1 MKTREIRSAPKGPHR
16 RARPPMALPRPERSA
31 GRSRR
36 ALPGLGWI
44 ALLIL
49 GALLALLSG
58 LGIVRGLRIVPFGP
72 EPYLVPQPASSART
86 PRVGLVAGHLGHD
99 SGAVCADGLTEVEVN
114 TAIAR
119 EVARRLEDL
128 GYSVDILEEF
138 DERLNGYRAAA
149 LLSIHADS
157 CEYINDEATGFKV
170 ARAQADAVPEQSDR
184 LVACLISAYG
194 QRTGLRFHANSITYD
209 MTDYHAFREI
219 DPRTPAAIIETG
231 FLYLDRRILTEG
243 RERVV
248 EGIVEG
254 LRCFLEGR

>member
-1 MKTREIRSAPKGPHR
+1 MAYP
-16 RARPPMALPRPERSA
+16 RAEDE
-31 GRSRR
+31 
-36 ALPGLGWI
+36 
-44 ALLIL
+44 IL
-49 GALLALLSG
+49 GLRKLFPRVLFPLLFLALLLIG
-58 LGIVRGLRIVPFGP
+58 LLGSLWLYRKPAETPSEHEAYIA
-72 EPYLVPQPASSART
+72 PQPPSPSRS

-119 EVARRLEDL
+119 EVARRLEAL
-128 GYSVDILEEF
+128 GYTVDVLEEF
-138 DERLNGYRAAA
+138 DERLHGYRAAA

-157 CEYINDEATGFKV
+157 CEYINELATGFKV
-170 ARAQADAVPEQSDR
+170 ARAQADAVPERSDR

-194 QRTGLRFHANSITYD
+194 RSTGLRFHKDSITYD

-219 DPRTPAAIIETG
+219 AAETPAAIIEIG
-231 FLYLDRRILTEG
+231 FLYLDRDLLTRG

-254 LRCFLEGR
+254 LRCFLEEGR

>member
-1 MKTREIRSAPKGPHR
+1 
-16 RARPPMALPRPERSA
+16 
-31 GRSRR
+31 
-36 ALPGLGWI
+36 
-44 ALLIL
+44 
-49 GALLALLSG
+49 
-58 LGIVRGLRIVPFGP
+58 
-72 EPYLVPQPASSART
+72 
-86 PRVGLVAGHLGHD
+86 VGLVAGHLGHD

>member
-1 MKTREIRSAPKGPHR
+1 MAYPRAGGEIPGFR
-16 RARPPMALPRPERSA
+16 RLLPRV
-31 GRSRR
+31 
-36 ALPGLGWI
+36 LPPVLF
-44 ALLIL
+44 
-49 GALLALLSG
+49 LALLLLGLLGG
-58 LGIVRGLRIVPFGP
+58 LGLYRRLSGAMTGHEAYIAL
-72 EPYLVPQPASSART
+72 QPPSPSRS

-119 EVARRLEDL
+119 GVARRLEAL
-128 GYSVDILEEF
+128 GYAVDVLEEF
-138 DERLNGYRAAA
+138 DERLHGYRAAA

-157 CEYINDEATGFKV
+157 CEYINELATGFKV

-194 QRTGLRFHANSITYD
+194 RKTGLRFHADSITYD

-219 DPRTPAAIIETG
+219 APETPAAIIETG
-231 FLYLDRRILTEG
+231 FLYLDRDLLTRG
-243 RERVV
+243 REQVI

-254 LRCFLEGR
+254 LRCFLEESE

>member
-1 MKTREIRSAPKGPHR
+1 
-16 RARPPMALPRPERSA
+16 MALPRPERSA

>member
-1 MKTREIRSAPKGPHR
+1 
-16 RARPPMALPRPERSA
+16 MALPRPERSA
-31 GRSRR
+31 GRLLR
-36 ALPGLGWI
+36 ARPGLGWI

-49 GALLALLSG
+49 GVLLGG
-58 LGIVRGLRIVPFGP
+58 LGIARGLWVISPGP
-72 EPYLVPQPASSART
+72 EPHLVPQPASSARI

-128 GYSVDILEEF
+128 GYSVDVLEEF

-254 LRCFLEGR
+254 LRCFLEGPRGE

>member
-1 MKTREIRSAPKGPHR
+1 V
-16 RARPPMALPRPERSA
+16 LF
-31 GRSRR
+31 
-36 ALPGLGWI
+36 
-44 ALLIL
+44 
-49 GALLALLSG
+49 LALLLLGLLGGLWLYRRLSG
-58 LGIVRGLRIVPFGP
+58 AMTGHEAYIAL
-72 EPYLVPQPASSART
+72 QPPSPSRS

-119 EVARRLEDL
+119 GVARRLEAL
-128 GYSVDILEEF
+128 GYAVDVLEEF
-138 DERLNGYRAAA
+138 DERLHGYRAAA

-157 CEYINDEATGFKV
+157 CEYINELATGFKV

-194 QRTGLRFHANSITYD
+194 RKTGLRFHADSITYD

-219 DPRTPAAIIETG
+219 APETPAAIIETG
-231 FLYLDRRILTEG
+231 FLYLDRDLLTRG
-243 RERVV
+243 REQVI

-254 LRCFLEGR
+254 LRCFLEESE

>member
-1 MKTREIRSAPKGPHR
+1 MAYPRGE
-16 RARPPMALPRPERSA
+16 RPPGRPGAPLFS
-31 GRSRR
+31 
-36 ALPGLGWI
+36 PWWI
-44 ALLIL
+44 LLLIL
-49 GALLALLSG
+49 GGLLAG
-58 LGIVRGLRIVPFGP
+58 LGIARGLWMLSSSS
-72 EPYLVPQPASSART
+72 EPYLAPQPTSSART

-114 TAIAR
+114 VAIAR

-128 GYSVDILEEF
+128 GYQVDVLEEF

-157 CEYINDEATGFKV
+157 CEYINEQATGFKV

-184 LVACLISAYG
+184 LVACLISAYR
-194 QRTGLRFHANSITYD
+194 QHTGLRFHADSITYD

-231 FLYLDRRILTEG
+231 FLYLDRRILTER

>member
-1 MKTREIRSAPKGPHR
+1 
-16 RARPPMALPRPERSA
+16 
-31 GRSRR
+31 
-36 ALPGLGWI
+36 
-44 ALLIL
+44 
-49 GALLALLSG
+49 
-58 LGIVRGLRIVPFGP
+58 
-72 EPYLVPQPASSART
+72 
-86 PRVGLVAGHLGHD
+86 VGLVAGHLGHD

-114 TAIAR
+114 VAIAR

-128 GYSVDILEEF
+128 GYQVDILEEF

-157 CEYINDEATGFKV
+157 CEYINEQATGFKV

-184 LVACLISAYG
+184 LVACLISAYR
-194 QRTGLRFHANSITYD
+194 QRTGLRFHADSITYD